1 MSTIFDFF
9 LGDAPAT
16 DTVAYNIYYIARI
29 LIGIMF
35 LTLILDL
42 FKMLKRL
49 F

>member
-9 LGDAPAT
+9 LGEPPLT

-29 LIGIMF
+29 VIGIMF

-42 FKMLKRL
+42 FKMIKRL